1 MGMLTDVHESM
12 KIFNNIVDPVIY
24 STIIAIGNMV
34 FRIILTHVGIYFGI
48 GKYQNR
54 TEDFQNIFAPM
65 CVPT

>member
-1 MGMLTDVHESM
+1 MGMLTDVHESR

-24 STIIAIGNMV
+24 SMIFAIGNMV
-34 FRIILTHVGIYFGI
+34 FRIIWTHVVIYFGI
-48 GKYQNR
+48 GEYQNR